1 MSAVHVAVHTRDD
14 GLNVIV
20 RDREHAS
27 WLELRSGSQSVTVFV
42 KDVWQLVSMADQIV
56 MQVEEQM
63 QMQIW
68 PRSISA
74 EGEIVAVPD

>member
-20 RDREHAS
+20 RDREHAT

-42 KDVWQLVSMADQIV
+42 KDVWELVSMADQIV
-56 MQVEEQM
+56 QQVEEQ
-63 QMQIW
+63 IHTELL
-68 PRSISA
+68 PCSIST
-74 EGEIVAVPD
+74 EGESNS

>member
-20 RDREHAS
+20 RDREHAN

-42 KDVWQLVSMADQIV
+42 KDVWELVSMADQIV
-56 MQVEEQM
+56 QQVEEQ
-63 QMQIW
+63 IHTELC
-68 PRSISA
+68 PCSIST
-74 EGEIVAVPD
+74 EGESNS

>member
-20 RDREHAS
+20 RDREHAT

-42 KDVWQLVSMADQIV
+42 KDVWELVSMADQIV
-56 MQVEEQM
+56 QQVEEQ
-63 QMQIW
+63 IHTELW
-68 PRSISA
+68 PCSIST
-74 EGEIVAVPD
+74 EGESNS